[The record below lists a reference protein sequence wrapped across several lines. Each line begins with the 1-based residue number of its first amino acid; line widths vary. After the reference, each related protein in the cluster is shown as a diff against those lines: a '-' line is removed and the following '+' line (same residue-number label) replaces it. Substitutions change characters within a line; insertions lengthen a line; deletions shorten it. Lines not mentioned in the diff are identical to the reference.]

1 MTEKVTKSG
10 WFNKWYNVGNVRR
23 GRRMLLKFEVQVPG
37 RVGDTKPNLQWESP
51 SRKDLEG
58 GRFWEVYVRKI
69 KDKSI

>member
-1 MTEKVTKSG
+1 
-10 WFNKWYNVGNVRR
+10 
-23 GRRMLLKFEVQVPG
+23 MLLKFEVQVPG